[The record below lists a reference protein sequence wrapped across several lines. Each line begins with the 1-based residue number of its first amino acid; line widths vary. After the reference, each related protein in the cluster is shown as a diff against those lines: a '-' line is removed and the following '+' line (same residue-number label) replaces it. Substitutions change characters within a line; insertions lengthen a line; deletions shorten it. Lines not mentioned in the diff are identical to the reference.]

1 MTLRLYGIPT
11 SGNCYKVEL
20 LLQQLGIP
28 YETVLVNSREG
39 ENRRPEYLAKNP
51 FGQIPALELETGTV
65 LAESAAILVYLA
77 EGTPM
82 YGQTQLER
90 AEILKWLFFEQT
102 RIARYIA
109 ITRFWVRAGKAEANA
124 SLIEQNL
131 KSGTDA
137 LQIMDAYLEGKTFFV
152 GERYTIA
159 DVALFTY
166 THVAEQGGFDLKP
179 FPNLQAWCQR
189 VKATDHFFPLPG
201 A

>member
-1 MTLRLYGIPT
+1 MTLRLYGIPI

-20 LLQQLGIP
+20 LLKQLGIP
-28 YETVLVNSREG
+28 YEAVLVNSREG

-51 FGQIPALELETGTV
+51 LGQIPALELEDGTV

-77 EGTPM
+77 ENTPM

-109 ITRFWVRAGKAEANA
+109 TTRFWLRAGQAEANA
-124 SLIEQNL
+124 SLIKQNL
-131 KSGTDA
+131 QLGTEA
-137 LQIMDAYLEGKTFFV
+137 LRIMDHCLAGKTFFV

-159 DVALFTY
+159 DLALFTY

-189 VKATDHFFPLPG
+189 VKQTDRFFPLPG

>member
-1 MTLRLYGIPT
+1 MTLRLYGLPT

-20 LLQQLGIP
+20 LLRQLQIP
-28 YETVLVNSREG
+28 YELVQVNSRQG
-39 ENRRPEYLAKNP
+39 ENRLPEYLAKNP
-51 FGQIPALELETGTV
+51 LGQIPALELEDGTV

-77 EGTPM
+77 EDTPL
-82 YGQTQLER
+82 YGQTKLER

-109 ITRFWVRAGKAEANA
+109 TTRFWVRAGEAEAHA

-131 KSGTDA
+131 KLGTEA
-137 LQIMDAYLEGKTFFV
+137 LHIMNAHLQGKTFFV

-159 DVALFTY
+159 DIALFTY

-179 FPNLQAWCQR
+179 FPNIQAWCQR
-189 VKATDHFFPLPG
+189 VKETHLFFPLPG

>member
-1 MTLRLYGIPT
+1 MVRLYGIPT

-20 LLQQLGIP
+20 LLKQLQIP

-39 ENRRPEYLAKNP
+39 ETRRPEYLAKNP
-51 FGQIPALELETGTV
+51 FGQIPALELESGTV

-77 EGTPM
+77 EDTPM
-82 YGQTQLER
+82 YGQTKLER
-90 AEILKWLFFEQT
+90 AEILKWLLFEQT

-109 ITRFWVRAGKAEANA
+109 TTRFLVRAGQAEANA
-124 SLIEQNL
+124 SLIKENL
-131 KSGTDA
+131 KLGTDA
-137 LQIMDAYLEGKTFFV
+137 LQIMNTDLEGKTFFV

-159 DVALFTY
+159 DLALFTY

-179 FPNLQAWCQR
+179 FPNIQAWCER
-189 VKATDHFFPLPG
+189 VKKTDRFFPLPG

>member
-1 MTLRLYGIPT
+1 MTLRLYGIPI

-20 LLQQLGIP
+20 LLKQLGIP
-28 YETVLVNSREG
+28 YEVVSVNSREG
-39 ENRRPEYLAKNP
+39 EHRRPEYLAKNP
-51 FGQIPALELETGTV
+51 LGQIPALELEDGTV

-77 EGTPM
+77 EDTPM
-82 YGQTQLER
+82 YGQTKLER
-90 AEILKWLFFEQT
+90 AEILKWLLFEQT

-109 ITRFWVRAGKAEANA
+109 TTRFWVRAGQAEAKA

-131 KSGTDA
+131 QLGTEA
-137 LQIMDAYLEGKTFFV
+137 LRIMDTCLAGKTFFV

-159 DVALFTY
+159 DLALFTY
-166 THVAEQGGFDLKP
+166 THVAEQGGFNLKP

-189 VKATDHFFPLPG
+189 VKGTDQFFPLPG

>member
-20 LLQQLGIP
+20 LLTQLGIP
-28 YETVLVNSREG
+28 YEPVQVNSREG
-39 ENRRPEYLAKNP
+39 ENRLPEYLAKNP

-77 EGTPM
+77 EDTPM
-82 YGQTQLER
+82 YGQTKLER

-109 ITRFWVRAGKAEANA
+109 TTRFLVRAGKAEANA

-131 KSGTDA
+131 KFGTDA
-137 LQIMDAYLEGKTFFV
+137 LRIMDAHLEGKSFFV
-152 GERYTIA
+152 GGRYTIA

-166 THVAEQGGFDLKP
+166 THVAEQGGFDLQP
-179 FPNLQAWCQR
+179 FPNIQAWCQR
-189 VKATDHFFPLPG
+189 VKATDNYFPLPG

>member
-1 MTLRLYGIPT
+1 MLRLYGIPT

-20 LLQQLGIP
+20 LLKQLRIP
-28 YETVLVNSREG
+28 YGTVEVNSRAG
-39 ENRRPEYLAKNP
+39 ENRLPEYLAKNP
-51 FGQIPALELETGTV
+51 LGQIPALELEDGTV

-77 EGTPM
+77 EDTPL
-82 YGQTQLER
+82 YGQNKLER

-109 ITRFWVRAGKAEANA
+109 TTRFLVRAGKAEANA

-131 KSGTDA
+131 KSGTEA
-137 LQIMDAYLEGKTFFV
+137 LEIMEGHLQGKSFFV
-152 GERYTIA
+152 GNRYTIA
-159 DVALFTY
+159 DLALFTY

-179 FPNLQAWCQR
+179 FPNIQAWCQQ
-189 VKATDHFFPLPG
+189 VKETDQFFPLPG

>member
-1 MTLRLYGIPT
+1 MLRLYGIPT

-20 LLQQLGIP
+20 LLKQLGIP
-28 YETVLVNSREG
+28 YEGISVNSRQG
-39 ENRRPEYLAKNP
+39 ENRLPEYLAKNP
-51 FGQIPALELETGTV
+51 FGQIPALELESGVV

-77 EGTPM
+77 EDTPM
-82 YGQTQLER
+82 YGQTKLER

-109 ITRFWVRAGKAEANA
+109 TTRFWVRAGQAEANA

-131 KSGTDA
+131 KLGTDA
-137 LQIMDAYLEGKTFFV
+137 LRIMNTHLEGKTFFV

-179 FPNLQAWCQR
+179 FPSIQAWCQR
-189 VKATDHFFPLPG
+189 VQETDQFFPLPG